1 MPTLHSSSLSLQHIS
16 HTYESS
22 HPYLHWGHINTIVLL
37 LLISPTSPYAGALLC
52 SSSPPRAR
60 PTTARSSRSVC
71 SGHSGQELKCSEE
84 ELGASAPRLQE
95 RTALT
100 AAAAPPAPSH
110 GASERRSRCSE
121 PSRASVARPLPKFA
135 WGPKRGL
142 PGNGGRSAAGVT
154 ATASSE
160 SPEKGQ
166 RSSESGS
173 SPGGVGGAPQSP
185 APVAAGAERRGK
197 GQQGR
202 AFLETRGT
210 WESRGEKRHFPVASI
225 LEGARRRTAFRR
237 TP

>member
-1 MPTLHSSSLSLQHIS
+1 MSPRTPVYIGVTSTQWFYYFLSLPQARTPGHFCAA
-16 HTYESS
+16 
-22 HPYLHWGHINTIVLL
+22 HPHPAPHPPLRPAVYSKRLPLGVQRPQWPGIKMQRGGAGRVST
-37 LLISPTSPYAGALLC
+37 TSPGAHGAHGRHR
-52 SSSPPRAR
+52 PAR
-60 PTTARSSRSVC
+60 PEPR
-71 SGHSGQELKCSEE
+71 GQRAEE
-84 ELGASAPRLQE
+84 Q
-95 RTALT
+95 
-100 AAAAPPAPSH
+100 
-110 GASERRSRCSE
+110 CSE

-142 PGNGGRSAAGVT
+142 PGNGGRSAVGVT

-173 SPGGVGGAPQSP
+173 PPGGVGGAPQSP
-185 APVAAGAERRGK
+185 APAAGAERRGE

-202 AFLETRGT
+202 AFLKTRGT

-225 LEGARRRTAFRR
+225 LEGARRRTASRR